1 MASPTTTRR
10 PPSADPS
17 ARARLDA
24 GLESA
29 LSPLLRVALHLLA
42 APVAM
47 ILPAS
52 AQPFSIIGITSS
64 ASLEWD
70 ALLRGLAGV
79 QPSAVLEV
87 LLDVGSDERFAA
99 LPELRFY
106 IGVPLITKQGQ
117 LIGTLCVI
125 DSVRRSHTDPC
136 DLEALQ
142 DLAAGIASQL
152 EWHGSA
158 ARLEQERNFYDAV
171 AQNADFLAIATDA
184 LGCVAR
190 LNPCAEQMLGID
202 SAMAEHQPI
211 WALFSDPVAAR
222 LVERAMRRVLC
233 GALVSHGELSWLTT
247 DGSRRHAALS
257 CSILRDGS
265 GAISHVVITG
275 IDTSALRRSES
286 AARRSAQA
294 TDQALSAR
302 GEFFNFV
309 THELRTPLHAISGYC
324 DLLLDPGL
332 GSLSPDQID
341 FAKEIRSA
349 SDHLFA
355 LISDLLDLSK
365 LGAGAANFAPKLLRP
380 APLLRS
386 CLSML
391 KTAAQQN
398 GVILSL
404 EVGANP
410 APIYGDER
418 SVRQILVNLLSNAVK
433 FTSSGGS
440 VRLSLATD
448 GDWQRLMVTD
458 TGIGLLE
465 DDLAK
470 IFEPFT
476 QARNS
481 PAHHR
486 SFGLGLTLSQKLAE
500 LHGGRI
506 EVSSQLG
513 IGSSFTLVLPSA
525 QRSGQNPAHE
535 KHGFVEQ
542 SGL

>member
-1 MASPTTTRR
+1 MASLATTRR
-10 PPSADPS
+10 APSADQS
-17 ARARLDA
+17 AQMRLDA
-24 GLESA
+24 GLNAA
-29 LSPLLRVALHLLA
+29 LSPLLKVALHLFA
-42 APVAM
+42 APVAV
-47 ILPAS
+47 ILPDGAT
-52 AQPFSIIGITSS
+52 QPFSALST
-64 ASLEWD
+64 SLEPN
-70 ALLRGLAGV
+70 ALPRGLADI
-79 QPSAVLEV
+79 QRSATLEV
-87 LLDVGSDERFAA
+87 LLDAGSDERFAA
-99 LPELRFY
+99 LPEVRFY
-106 IGVPLITKQGQ
+106 IGVPLVSQHG
-117 LIGTLCVI
+117 LSLGTLCVI
-125 DSVRRSHTDPC
+125 DSRARSHVDPR
-136 DLEALQ
+136 DLEALR
-142 DLAAGIASQL
+142 DLADGMVSQL

-184 LGCVAR
+184 SGCVAR

-202 SAMAEHQPI
+202 SARAEHQPI

-222 LVERAMRRVLC
+222 LVERAMRRVLR
-233 GALVSHGELSWLTT
+233 GALTSHGELSWFTP

-257 CSILRDGS
+257 CSVLCDAG
-265 GAISHVVITG
+265 GAISHVVVTG
-275 IDTSALRRSES
+275 IDTSALRRSEN

-294 TDQALSAR
+294 TAQALSAR

-332 GSLSPDQID
+332 GSLSADQTD

-365 LGAGAANFAPKLLRP
+365 LGTGAVNFAPKPLNP
-380 APLLRS
+380 APLLRG

-404 EVGANP
+404 EIGANP

-433 FTSSGGS
+433 FTLNGGS

-448 GDWQRLMVTD
+448 GDWQRLTVTD

-513 IGSSFTLVLPSA
+513 VGSSFTLVLPSA
-525 QRSGQNPAHE
+525 QRSGQQATPE

>member
-1 MASPTTTRR
+1 MASLATTRR
-10 PPSADPS
+10 APSADQS
-17 ARARLDA
+17 VQMRLEA
-24 GLESA
+24 GLNAA
-29 LSPLLRVALHLLA
+29 LSPLLRVALRLLA
-42 APVAM
+42 APVAV
-47 ILPAS
+47 IVPDRAT
-52 AQPFSIIGITSS
+52 QPFSAIGVTPL
-64 ASLEWD
+64 ARLEPS
-70 ALLRGLAGV
+70 ALLRGLADL
-79 QPSAVLEV
+79 PRSAALEV
-87 LLDVGSDERFAA
+87 LLDAGSAARFAA
-99 LPELRFY
+99 LPEVRFY
-106 IGVPLITKQGQ
+106 IGVPLASQHGQ
-117 LIGTLCVI
+117 SLGTLCVI
-125 DSVRRSHTDPC
+125 DFDTRSHVDPR
-136 DLEALQ
+136 DLEALR
-142 DLAAGIASQL
+142 DLADGVASQL

-184 LGCVAR
+184 SGRVAR
-190 LNPCAEQMLGID
+190 LNPCAELMLGID
-202 SAMAEHQPI
+202 SATAEHQPI
-211 WALFSDPVAAR
+211 WALFGDPVAAR
-222 LVERAMRRVLC
+222 LVERAMRRVLR
-233 GALVSHGELSWLTT
+233 GALTSHGELSWLTL
-247 DGSRRHAALS
+247 DGSQRHAALS
-257 CSILRDGS
+257 CSVLRDAG
-265 GAISHVVITG
+265 GAISHVVVTG

-286 AARRSAQA
+286 AAKRSAQA
-294 TDQALSAR
+294 TEQALSAR

-365 LGAGAANFAPKLLRP
+365 LGTGAVSFAPKPLNP
-380 APLLRS
+380 APLLRG

-391 KTAAQQN
+391 KTVAQQN

-404 EVGANP
+404 EISASP

-418 SVRQILVNLLSNAVK
+418 SIRQILVNLLSNAVK
-433 FTSSGGS
+433 FTLNGGS

-448 GDWQRLMVTD
+448 GNWQRLTVTD

-465 DDLAK
+465 DDLTK

-481 PAHHR
+481 PLHHR
-486 SFGLGLTLSQKLAE
+486 SFGLGLTLSKKLAE

-513 IGSSFTLVLPSA
+513 IGSSFTLVLPRTAS
-525 QRSGQNPAHE
+525 E
-535 KHGFVEQ
+535 K
-542 SGL
+542 SL